1 MSGTASGASIGAE
14 MAGKPFRC
22 SFGLHKWVVQHQ
34 PESGEALHD
43 CARCGK
49 EKNPGGFI
57 PPASGVGLG

>member
-1 MSGTASGASIGAE
+1 

-34 PESGEALHD
+34 PESGEVFHV